1 MCSRIIAAYLALC
14 PGDINIIDMLIKAD
28 TVIDCIRDN
37 PSIDNIGFRILI
49 KACISKML
57 ERKHT
62 A

>member
-1 MCSRIIAAYLALC
+1 
-14 PGDINIIDMLIKAD
+14 MLIKAD

-37 PSIDNIGFRILI
+37 PSIDDIAFRVLI
-49 KACISKML
+49 KARNSKML